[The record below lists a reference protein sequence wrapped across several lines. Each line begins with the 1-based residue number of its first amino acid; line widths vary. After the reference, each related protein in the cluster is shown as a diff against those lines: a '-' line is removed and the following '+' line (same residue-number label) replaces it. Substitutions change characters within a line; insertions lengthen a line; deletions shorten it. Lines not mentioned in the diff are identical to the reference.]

1 MGAGSLRQDGG
12 RGLCVCVC
20 VCVCAAE
27 LRRGLEWGP
36 WGGREP
42 GLTEGR
48 QRELEEGDG

>member
-1 MGAGSLRQDGG
+1 MGAGSLRRDGG
-12 RGLCVCVC
+12 RGFF